1 MEPLMPTTNRAVA
14 LQFFE
19 HLYAGRLD
27 AALALMAPQAQ
38 YRVMGRPDDFPL
50 AGVYSRDQVTDLLG
64 LIGPTVPNGAN
75 PTITTTIADG
85 DAVAV
90 IGHVEAV
97 AASGRDYANNFVFVV
112 TLREDLI
119 TQVDEYIDTQHAN
132 DVLFSN

>member
-1 MEPLMPTTNRAVA
+1 MPTTNRALA

-27 AALALMAPQAQ
+27 AALALMAPEAQ
-38 YRVMGRPDDFPL
+38 YRVMVRPEDFPP
-50 AGVYSRDQVTDLLG
+50 AGVYGKDQIADLIGLLG
-64 LIGPTVPNGAN
+64 PTAPDGVN

-132 DVLFSN
+132 DVLFSS